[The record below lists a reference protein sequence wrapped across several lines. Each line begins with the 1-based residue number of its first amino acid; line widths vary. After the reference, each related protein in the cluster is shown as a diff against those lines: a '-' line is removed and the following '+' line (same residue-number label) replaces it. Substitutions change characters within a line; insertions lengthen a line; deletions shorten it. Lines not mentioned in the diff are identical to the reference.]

1 MDEKFQIQTNF
12 LKHLSPD
19 PFLSL
24 KFKTLEAMSSPNSPT
39 LDKVIKNIME
49 NVQGDRVEQPEN
61 QETTHAEEVKEE
73 DKKMEGDAGGAR
85 VFLIDKGA
93 EIFKNTITKK

>member
-1 MDEKFQIQTNF
+1 
-12 LKHLSPD
+12 
-19 PFLSL
+19 
-24 KFKTLEAMSSPNSPT
+24 MSSPNSPT

-61 QETTHAEEVKEE
+61 QETTHAEEVREE
-73 DKKMEGDAGGAR
+73 DKEMEGDVGGAR

-93 EIFKNTITKK
+93 EIFKKTITKK